1 MKLRAPDI
9 QEQNQEQKCV
19 INKHCCGSHVRKGGK
34 CRNQRVPILIWWWL
48 QRIGV
53 VGGMMHTRMQDDV
66 AATHR
71 KQMENISHVK
81 IFTSCQNGWLKCK
94 KERVVHCRCTS
105 PVAKEKRRTER
116 MIEMCMQAQKKRK
129 TCMGMCP
136 TDSTRRVKRQMSL
149 PTMKMPHENHSNL
162 LYWMI
167 TDCMLCDDICTKLFY
182 LSC

>member
-19 INKHCCGSHVRKGGK
+19 IDKHRCGSHARKGGK
-34 CRNQRVPILIWWWL
+34 RCNQTVPILIWWWL

-53 VGGMMHTRMQDDV
+53 VAGVMHARTQDDV
-66 AATHR
+66 AAAHR
-71 KQMENISHVK
+71 KQTENISHVK
-81 IFTSCQNGWLKCK
+81 IFTSRRNGWLKRK
-94 KERVVHCRCTS
+94 KEWVVHRRCTS

-116 MIEMCMQAQKKRK
+116 TIEMCVRAQKKRK
-129 TCMGMCP
+129 TCTGMRP
-136 TDSTRRVKRQMSL
+136 TDSARRVKRQMSP
-149 PTMKMPHENHSNL
+149 PTAKMPRENHSDL